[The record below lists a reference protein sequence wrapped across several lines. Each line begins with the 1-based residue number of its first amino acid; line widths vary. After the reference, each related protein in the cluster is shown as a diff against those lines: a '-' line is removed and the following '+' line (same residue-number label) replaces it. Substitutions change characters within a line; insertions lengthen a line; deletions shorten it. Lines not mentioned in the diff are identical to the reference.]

1 MTDPIVPQPPE
12 RAAWPAIARGLRV
25 RCPACGAQ
33 GMFARF
39 LKVRPCCEGC
49 GLQLE
54 AHQADDFPAYIV
66 ILLLG
71 HILVPLMI
79 ETNRMLAIPL
89 AWQSL
94 IWPGFAAML
103 AIALIQPVKGGV
115 IALQWSRHLAGFS

>member
-1 MTDPIVPQPPE
+1 MCADPRPP
-12 RAAWPAIARGLRV
+12 V
-25 RCPACGAQ
+25 S
-33 GMFARF
+33 
-39 LKVRPCCEGC
+39 
-49 GLQLE
+49 
-54 AHQADDFPAYIV
+54 IV